1 MVKEKHISEQN
12 TKKRTDIDQGMLV
25 IGGVPADKLA
35 AACGT
40 PLFVYDE
47 AELEKKMRSYRDHF
61 RSELFE
67 TEVIYAS
74 KAFVCKALLHMLKR
88 IGFGIDVVSGGEL
101 YLADQAEYPME
112 RVYFHGNNKSEKEL
126 RMALTVGCRN
136 IVVDGLM
143 ECRKLAEL
151 SDSLKK
157 KASVMIRI
165 NPGIAAHTH
174 KYIVTGDLDSKFGVA
189 LQEEDT
195 ILEMIKRIEAGN
207 YLSFGGFHVH
217 IGSQIF
223 DLRAY
228 DALIE
233 RMMRFIKRMK
243 TKHRIEVKNL
253 DFGGGFGVRYTEE
266 DEAAGIR
273 EICRRVIEKCESEL
287 AANELSLQKI
297 MIEPGRSIVAE
308 AGCTLYRVGFL
319 KNTPNRSYLFVDGG
333 MTDNIRPALYGAR
346 YECDLANKMDQEKTK
361 KYTVAGKC
369 CESSD
374 ILIEN
379 AMLPEA
385 EPGDILVVYSTGA
398 YGYSM
403 ANNYNRIGKPAV
415 AFVREGKARIVVKR
429 ETYQDQMRFETDEE
443 VFV

>member
-1 MVKEKHISEQN
+1 MGNEKAVKDGNKAILE
-12 TKKRTDIDQGMLV
+12 
-25 IGGVPADKLA
+25 IGGVPSDKLA

-47 AELEKKMRSYRDHF
+47 AELEEKMQAYRDHF

-74 KAFVCKALLHMLKR
+74 KAFTCKALLHKLKR
-88 IGFGIDVVSGGEL
+88 FGFGVDVVSGGEL
-101 YLADQAEYPME
+101 YLAEQAGFPME
-112 RVYFHGNNKSEKEL
+112 RVYFHGNNKSEEEL
-126 RMALTVGCRN
+126 QMALTLGCRS
-136 IVVDGLM
+136 IVVDSLM

-151 SDSLKK
+151 SDGMRKEAGVL
-157 KASVMIRI
+157 IRI
-165 NPGIAAHTH
+165 NPGITAHTH
-174 KYIVTGDLDSKFGVA
+174 KYIVTGNLDSKFGVT
-189 LQEEDT
+189 LREEDVV
-195 ILEMIKRIEAGN
+195 LEMVRLVESCR
-207 YLSFGGFHVH
+207 YLNFSGFHVH

-233 RMMRFIKRMK
+233 RMMKFIKK
-243 TKHRIEVKNL
+243 LETKHMIEVKNL

-266 DEAAGIR
+266 DNPSSVGEV
-273 EICRRVIEKCESEL
+273 CRRMIAKCEAEL
-287 AANELSLQKI
+287 ANNEISLQKI

-308 AGCTLYRVGFL
+308 AGYTLYRVGFL
-319 KNTPNRSYLFVDGG
+319 KDTPNKSYLFVDGG

-346 YECDLANKMDQEKTK
+346 YECDLANKMDQNKSK

-369 CESSD
+369 CESGD

-379 AMLPEA
+379 AALPEA
-385 EPGDILVVYSTGA
+385 EPDDILVVYGTGA

-403 ANNYNRIGKPAV
+403 ANNYNRISKPAV
-415 AFVREGKARIVVKR
+415 AFVKDGKTRIVIKR
-429 ETYQDQMRFETDEE
+429 ETYRDQMHLETDEE
-443 VFV
+443 VIV